1 MPRRIEYQ
9 GHSWDVECES
19 IRHDPEGQRIVG
31 VRCVCAE
38 TGQEIKTTVRSVSF
52 KWTMDEQLVGALARA
67 LSAHAGDVM
76 FVKRP
81 SPFERH
87 RQFHLP
93 LAEESLRR

>member
-19 IRHDPEGQRIVG
+19 IRRDPEGQRSVG
-31 VRCVCAE
+31 VRFVCAE
-38 TGQEIKTTVRSVSF
+38 TGQEIQTAVRTVSF
-52 KWTMDEQLVGALARA
+52 QWTMDEQLVGALANA
-67 LSAHAGDVM
+67 LSAHAGEVM

-87 RQFHLP
+87 RQFHPSLE
-93 LAEESLRR
+93 EESLRR